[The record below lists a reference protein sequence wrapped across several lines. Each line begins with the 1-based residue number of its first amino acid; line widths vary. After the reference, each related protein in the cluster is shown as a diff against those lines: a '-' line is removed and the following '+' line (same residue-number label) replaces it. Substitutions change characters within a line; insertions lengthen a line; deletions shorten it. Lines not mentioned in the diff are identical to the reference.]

1 MPIIDTKMF
10 KTPIM
15 LDANVT
21 DMGNM
26 VVNPMDAAPK
36 IVDMTMD
43 GILKQ
48 LL

>member
-21 DMGNM
+21 DIGNM
-26 VVNPMDAAPK
+26 VVKPIDAAPK

-43 GILKQ
+43 GILNK